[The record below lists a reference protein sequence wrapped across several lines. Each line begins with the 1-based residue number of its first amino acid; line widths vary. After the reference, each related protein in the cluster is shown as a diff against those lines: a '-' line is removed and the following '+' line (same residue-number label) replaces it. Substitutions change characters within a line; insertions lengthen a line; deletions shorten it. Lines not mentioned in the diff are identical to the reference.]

1 MECSHWATKEVP
13 GPHFRIPVWVLSF
26 SEGEKGLLPGLGSAM
41 GGGAQSPP
49 EACVWWCWGASACL
63 VTLWGQGVKGDEA
76 APAPTER
83 LSAAPCWAP
92 TPLCSAR
99 TVAPVYLAH
108 DG

>member
-1 MECSHWATKEVP
+1 
-13 GPHFRIPVWVLSF
+13 
-26 SEGEKGLLPGLGSAM
+26 M

-92 TPLCSAR
+92 TPRSVLQGQLLLFTLPTMGDDHRINPTLDTLGHTALSC
-99 TVAPVYLAH
+99 
-108 DG
+108 